1 MTDVE
6 HAGETDMSDHEIEIV
21 INEAVLRLIPF
32 LDTDWRSQ
40 ASLCHLRPILRDL
53 FEAGQKSS
61 CQGKPQN

>member
-6 HAGETDMSDHEIEIV
+6 HTGEADMSDQEIEIV

-32 LDTDWRSQ
+32 LNTDWRSQ
-40 ASLCHLRPILRDL
+40 ASLCHLRPILRHL

-61 CQGKPQN
+61 ITSKS